1 MVVPGR
7 WESYHIF
14 FFAKVEHLAKE
25 KYFEVVHVYI
35 KGSHRATLVRSN
47 AFNNDKVLMPL

>member
-1 MVVPGR
+1 MVVLGR
-7 WESYHIF
+7 WESYHIS
-14 FFAKVEHLAKE
+14 FAKVEHLAKE

-35 KGSHRATLVRSN
+35 KGSHRATSVRSN

>member
-7 WESYHIF
+7 WESYHIS
-14 FFAKVEHLAKE
+14 FAKVEHLAKE

-35 KGSHRATLVRSN
+35 KGSHRATSVRSN

>member
-7 WESYHIF
+7 WESYHI
-14 FFAKVEHLAKE
+14 FAKVEHLAKE
-25 KYFEVVHVYI
+25 KYFEVVHLYN

>member
-1 MVVPGR
+1 MG
-7 WESYHIF
+7 ELSHF
-14 FFAKVEHLAKE
+14 FCAKVEHLAKE

-47 AFNNDKVLMPL
+47 AFYNDKVLMPL

>member
-14 FFAKVEHLAKE
+14 CAEVEHLAKE

-35 KGSHRATLVRSN
+35 EGSLRTTLVRSN
-47 AFNNDKVLMPL
+47 AFNNDKVLMPF